1 MAQCSPERVC
11 ECTVTEYIVTVKTYN
26 KLLTV
31 FVELIQYYI
40 VINIS
45 IEEFAIRMIFSC
57 KRKFFCRFLIFKILK
72 VLQKDEYTRFWTMKL
87 PGSRVVPMTCP
98 CMLYDI
104 ALILM

>member
-45 IEEFAIRMIFSC
+45 IEEFAIRMIF
-57 KRKFFCRFLIFKILK
+57 
-72 VLQKDEYTRFWTMKL
+72 
-87 PGSRVVPMTCP
+87 
-98 CMLYDI
+98 
-104 ALILM
+104 